1 MSALARFSSLRAP
14 SAAPTLRSF
23 GRGRRWRRV
32 SRLGAIVAAGTMLAA
47 LALAGGTR
55 LLASRAAAGPA
66 SGGAAWVEIRRPIAL
81 FDLAGTEF
89 SKLPASYQAW
99 RRDADGA
106 REDVLTFGRLGD
118 ERPFLQLSLTRVGP
132 PPGTVGEDLADA
144 LAQLAGARG
153 LSATRIQLAAPVD
166 TRLGPLDTADVV
178 LWDSAGGTP
187 CLGFRGDAHGG
198 SVLRVAGFACGAPG
212 RPLGRGALACAVDR
226 IDLVSAGEDA
236 ALRAVF
242 VAAERRGGVS
252 CLAGSGPISLLA
264 TASRAGWLDPDGVT
278 PPLRGLFEAAARQR

>member
-1 MSALARFSSLRAP
+1 MSALARFSSLKAP
-14 SAAPTLRSF
+14 PAAPTLRSLA
-23 GRGRRWRRV
+23 RGRRWRRA
-32 SRLGAIVAAGTMLAA
+32 SRFGTIVAVATLLAA

-55 LLASRAAAGPA
+55 LLAPRAAAGPA
-66 SGGAAWVEIRRPIAL
+66 SGETAWVEIRRPIAL

-89 SKLPASYQAW
+89 SKLPATYQAR

-106 REDVLTFGRLGD
+106 REDVMTFGRLGD
-118 ERPFLQLSLTRVGP
+118 DRPFLQLSLTRVGP
-132 PPGTVGEDLADA
+132 PAGSVGDDLADA

-153 LSATRIQLAAPVD
+153 LSATRIERSTPLE
-166 TRLGPLDTADVV
+166 TRLGPLDTADLV

-187 CLGFRGDAHGG
+187 CLGFRGDAQGG
-198 SVLRVAGFACGAPG
+198 SVLRVAGFVCGAPG

-226 IDLVSAGEDA
+226 IDLVSAGDDA

-242 VAAERRGGVS
+242 VAAERRGGIS
-252 CLAGSGPISLLA
+252 CLAGSGPISLLGPA
-264 TASRAGWLDPDGVT
+264 RRAGWLDPGGDT